1 MNKLIKSLT
10 MAVLGLVLFV
20 GTVFAVS
27 TIVSIS
33 DLPEYTTT
41 NSFQLS
47 YSALAN
53 NASSIVAK
61 FYVRKEGE
69 SYVQFGPTLT
79 GASGII
85 DVSSAQVNDQ
95 KRYYFKV
102 EVTSSDGSASDETTV
117 VYDISG
123 PSPVQNYWKERIFPE
138 TYRLHWKNPGDDDF
152 SRVFIYRG
160 DEPDFPA
167 DGSHKIAEVGGA
179 PDDEVTWDNIGL
191 TAGEEYYYALRAVDE
206 AGNSSSLVGDGG
218 GTVTEEVVVTE
229 EETTGGGSEI
239 IVLPREEGV
248 GGEVLGEEANG
259 EETDISLGMEEENKT
274 VQESFDEAVGTLTGT
289 SVGRAVAIGAFV
301 VGLIIYFITRRRR

>member
-1 MNKLIKSLT
+1 MNKFIKSLII
-10 MAVLGLVLFV
+10 AILALGFYV
-20 GTVFAVS
+20 GTVFAIDTLV
-27 TIVSIS
+27 TIS
-33 DLPEYTTT
+33 DLPEYTRT
-41 NSFQLS
+41 NNFQLS

-53 NASSIVAK
+53 NPSTITAR

-79 GASGII
+79 GASGE
-85 DVSSAQVNDQ
+85 VQVTSSEVDEQ
-95 KRYYFKV
+95 KKFYFKV
-102 EVTSSDGSASDETTV
+102 EIVSSDGSATDETSV
-117 VYDISG
+117 IYDISG

-160 DEPDFPA
+160 DEPDFSA

-179 PDDEVTWDNIGL
+179 PDDEISWDNIGL

-218 GTVTEEVVVTE
+218 GTVTEEAVVTE
-229 EETTGGGSEI
+229 GEGETGSDLVI
-239 IVLPREEGV
+239 LPREQGT

-259 EETDISLGMEEENKT
+259 EDEDVSLGMEEEGGT
-274 VQESFDEAVGTLTGT
+274 FQESLNGAVDTLTGST
-289 SVGRAVAIGAFV
+289 VTKVVIVVFGVGVI
-301 VGLIIYFITRRRR
+301 LYFISRRRKK